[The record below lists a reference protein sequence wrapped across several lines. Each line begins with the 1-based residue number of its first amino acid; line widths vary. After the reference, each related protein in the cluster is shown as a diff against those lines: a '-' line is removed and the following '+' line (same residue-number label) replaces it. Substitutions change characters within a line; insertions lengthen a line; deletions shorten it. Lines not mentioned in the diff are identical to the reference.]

1 MIGFTG
7 NRFGLTENQKKEI
20 RTILD
25 TYQNITLYHGDCIGA
40 DTMFHEL
47 CVEYK
52 KNNINKIINI
62 IIFPPDDDKLRGFN
76 KGDIIMPPKPYLKRN
91 EDIVNKCDVLIA
103 CPLDK
108 NKEILRSGTW
118 ATIRKAR
125 KLNKTIHL
133 L

>member
-7 NRFGLTENQKKEI
+7 NRFGLKENQKKGI
-20 RTILD
+20 LNILD
-25 TYQNITLYHGDCIGA
+25 TYQNMTLYHGDCVGA
-40 DTMFHEL
+40 DTEFHNI

-62 IIFPPDDDKLRGFN
+62 IIFPPDNDKLRGFN

-91 EDIVNKCDVLIA
+91 EDIVKKCDILIA
-103 CPLDK
+103 CPIDK
-108 NKEILRSGTW
+108 DKEILRSGTW
-118 ATIRKAR
+118 SCIRKAR
-125 KLNKTIHL
+125 KLNKTIYL

>member
-20 RTILD
+20 RTIFD

-52 KNNINKIINI
+52 KNNINKIINV

-76 KGDIIMPPKPYLKRN
+76 KSDIIMPPKPYLKRN
-91 EDIVNKCDVLIA
+91 EDIVNKCNVLIA
-103 CPLDK
+103 CPIDK

-118 ATIRKAR
+118 TTIRKAR